1 MCWAGLEQLVDDQD
15 TMCSEV
21 WSAVCTPQKKLPR
34 SGGTEDGVDLKVLGF
49 LLCWEKQQLYLHWY
63 HKVFS
68 PYIHLSSISVMV
80 LLSWPVAFYLIHL
93 EGEALQVAIGVPFFL
108 ILLCL
113 YVVPFGTYSPCL
125 QEKEKLAPKPTFF
138 GHRGAPMLGPE
149 NTIMSFE
156 KAVEYGAHGL
166 ESDVRISFDGVPF
179 LMHDYDL
186 TRTTNIKEVLPNASS
201 RHPSLFQWSF
211 LTTLNAGKWF
221 SDAWIKPFFRMK
233 PLSEADKERA
243 RNQKIAK
250 LTDLL
255 AIAQKEKKLVIFDLE
270 SPPSKHP
277 SRLSYIHLVVRVILD
292 SKIEQHLI
300 AWLPGSEREYIKSK
314 APGFQ
319 HVGTFYTLE
328 ELAEENITRINVD
341 YKRLYYNGL
350 REYKAANISIN
361 LYIVNEPWLFSL
373 VWCHSIQS
381 VTTDNIEVLNGMT
394 HPYYF
399 MTPNFYLFLWIFM
412 DILSAVFIVSIFHFH
427 WWRESQSEKILQG
440 ITSYTA
446 LQVAIGLPFV
456 LILLCLCVVPFGIY
470 SPCVQEKDKLGP
482 KPNFFGHRGAPMLG
496 PENTIMSFEKAVEYG
511 AHGLESDVQ
520 ISLDKVPFLMHD
532 YDLRRTTNI
541 LDVMPNASHEHSSF
555 FNWDFLSTLNAGK
568 WFSDSWIKPFFRM
581 KPLSE
586 ADKERARNQK
596 IPKLSELLELAQK
609 EKKLVIFDLNAP
621 PQSHPSRSSYIR
633 LVVSVILDS
642 KIEQHLI
649 IWLPGSD
656 RKYVRSKAPGF
667 QHIGRLFTIEE
678 LRKENITRINVDY
691 KRLFYN
697 GLKEYKAANITIN
710 LYIINEPWLFSLA
723 WCSRIHSVTTD
734 NIQVLKKINHPY
746 YFMTPKFYLFMWIF
760 MDILAAVFIVAVFHF
775 YWKRESQSEKI
786 LHGITSYTETP
797 STSLHDEVLEVVE
810 IPGLLTKSD
819 SEVIISEVVNET
831 TAPTVYPTDDVGQL
845 VPTEPA
851 FEPIQAPTSEA
862 NREATLQTVLLTLE
876 ANEPTVPFVEKPPP
890 EM

>member
-1 MCWAGLEQLVDDQD
+1 MDDVNRTETGNEETGRWKNFNSWIKYYFNYECYMTFLNGCYSCEWQ
-15 TMCSEV
+15 
-21 WSAVCTPQKKLPR
+21 AQQKKKARRPLCCCSLRERLFYPWLIM
-34 SGGTEDGVDLKVLGF
+34 SFCLSVLLFFTWIETSNEFNGFDWVVFLGTGVWFFWSIVLLSFLGILAAYTTLLLVLGF

-63 HKVFS
+63 HKILVLIMIPFFLFLLWILLTYWKDRWLTIGLSLQVFS

-93 EGEALQVAIGVPFFL
+93 EGEARMRRYQITSNERRRNTCCSMLTKLRALQVAIGVPFFL

-270 SPPSKHP
+270 SPPSRHP
-277 SRLSYIHLVVRVILD
+277 SRSSYIHLVVRVILD

-300 AWLPGSEREYIKSK
+300 AWLPGSERKYIKSK

-319 HVGTFYTLE
+319 HVGTFYTLQ

-440 ITSYTA
+440 ITSYTEA
-446 LQVAIGLPFV
+446 SSASLQ
-456 LILLCLCVVPFGIY
+456 
-470 SPCVQEKDKLGP
+470 
-482 KPNFFGHRGAPMLG
+482 N
-496 PENTIMSFEKAVEYG
+496 
-511 AHGLESDVQ
+511 
-520 ISLDKVPFLMHD
+520 
-532 YDLRRTTNI
+532 
-541 LDVMPNASHEHSSF
+541 
-555 FNWDFLSTLNAGK
+555 
-568 WFSDSWIKPFFRM
+568 
-581 KPLSE
+581 
-586 ADKERARNQK
+586 
-596 IPKLSELLELAQK
+596 
-609 EKKLVIFDLNAP
+609 
-621 PQSHPSRSSYIR
+621 
-633 LVVSVILDS
+633 
-642 KIEQHLI
+642 
-649 IWLPGSD
+649 
-656 RKYVRSKAPGF
+656 
-667 QHIGRLFTIEE
+667 
-678 LRKENITRINVDY
+678 
-691 KRLFYN
+691 
-697 GLKEYKAANITIN
+697 
-710 LYIINEPWLFSLA
+710 
-723 WCSRIHSVTTD
+723 
-734 NIQVLKKINHPY
+734 
-746 YFMTPKFYLFMWIF
+746 
-760 MDILAAVFIVAVFHF
+760 
-775 YWKRESQSEKI
+775 
-786 LHGITSYTETP
+786 
-797 STSLHDEVLEVVE
+797 EVLEIMGTPAPFPEREREPASSKAV
-810 IPGLLTKSD
+810 IP
-819 SEVIISEVVNET
+819 EVVNET
-831 TAPTVYPTDDVGQL
+831 TAPTVHPTNDVGQP

-851 FEPIQAPTSEA
+851 FEPIQAPISEA
-862 NREATLQTVLLTLE
+862 NREATLQTVLPILE
-876 ANEPTVPFVEKPPP
+876 ANEPAVPSVEKPPP
-890 EM
+890 ET

>member
-1 MCWAGLEQLVDDQD
+1 MDDVNRTETGNEETGRWKNFNSWIKYYFNYECYMTFLNGCYSCEWQ
-15 TMCSEV
+15 
-21 WSAVCTPQKKLPR
+21 AQQKKKARRPLCCCSLRERLFYPWLIM
-34 SGGTEDGVDLKVLGF
+34 SFCLSVLLFFTWIETSNEFNGFDWVVFLGTGVWFFWSIVLLSFLGILAAYTTLLLISSLILKNTTPTRVYIWINFSFSKIYYMSDKYLGYRDQKHLISVFIQGTSKVLGF

-63 HKVFS
+63 HKILVLIMIPFFLFLLWILLTYWKDRWLTIGLSLQVFS

-93 EGEALQVAIGVPFFL
+93 EGEARMRRYQITSNERRRNTCCSMLTKLRALQVAVGVPFFL

-270 SPPSKHP
+270 SPPSRHP
-277 SRLSYIHLVVRVILD
+277 SRSSYIHLVVRVILD

-300 AWLPGSEREYIKSK
+300 AWLPGSERKYIKSK

-319 HVGTFYTLE
+319 HVGTFYTLQ

-440 ITSYTA
+440 ITSYTEA
-446 LQVAIGLPFV
+446 SSASLQ
-456 LILLCLCVVPFGIY
+456 
-470 SPCVQEKDKLGP
+470 
-482 KPNFFGHRGAPMLG
+482 N
-496 PENTIMSFEKAVEYG
+496 
-511 AHGLESDVQ
+511 
-520 ISLDKVPFLMHD
+520 
-532 YDLRRTTNI
+532 
-541 LDVMPNASHEHSSF
+541 
-555 FNWDFLSTLNAGK
+555 
-568 WFSDSWIKPFFRM
+568 
-581 KPLSE
+581 
-586 ADKERARNQK
+586 
-596 IPKLSELLELAQK
+596 
-609 EKKLVIFDLNAP
+609 
-621 PQSHPSRSSYIR
+621 
-633 LVVSVILDS
+633 
-642 KIEQHLI
+642 
-649 IWLPGSD
+649 
-656 RKYVRSKAPGF
+656 
-667 QHIGRLFTIEE
+667 
-678 LRKENITRINVDY
+678 
-691 KRLFYN
+691 
-697 GLKEYKAANITIN
+697 
-710 LYIINEPWLFSLA
+710 
-723 WCSRIHSVTTD
+723 
-734 NIQVLKKINHPY
+734 
-746 YFMTPKFYLFMWIF
+746 
-760 MDILAAVFIVAVFHF
+760 
-775 YWKRESQSEKI
+775 
-786 LHGITSYTETP
+786 
-797 STSLHDEVLEVVE
+797 EVLEIMGTPAPFPEREREPASSKAV
-810 IPGLLTKSD
+810 IP
-819 SEVIISEVVNET
+819 EVVNET
-831 TAPTVYPTDDVGQL
+831 TAPTVHPTNDVGQP

-851 FEPIQAPTSEA
+851 FEPIQAPISEA
-862 NREATLQTVLLTLE
+862 NREATLQTVLPILE
-876 ANEPTVPFVEKPPP
+876 ANEPVVPSVEKPPP
-890 EM
+890 ET

>member
-1 MCWAGLEQLVDDQD
+1 MDDVNRTETGNEETGRWKNFNSWIKYYFNYECYMTFLNGCYSCEWQ
-15 TMCSEV
+15 
-21 WSAVCTPQKKLPR
+21 AQQKKKARRPLCCCSLRERLFYPWLIM
-34 SGGTEDGVDLKVLGF
+34 SFCLSVLLFFTWIETSNEFNGFDWVIFLGTGVWFFWSIVLLSFLGILAAYTTLLLVLGF
-49 LLCWEKQQLYLHWY
+49 LLCWEKQRLYLHWY
-63 HKVFS
+63 HKILVLIMIPFFLLLLWILLTYWKERWLTIGLSLQVFS
-68 PYIHLSSISVMV
+68 PYIHLSSISVTV

-93 EGEALQVAIGVPFFL
+93 EGEARMRRYQITSNERRRNTCCSMLTKLRALQVAIGVPFFL

-201 RHPSLFQWSF
+201 RHPSMFQWSF
-211 LTTLNAGKWF
+211 LATLNAGKWF

-270 SPPSKHP
+270 SPPSRHP
-277 SRLSYIHLVVRVILD
+277 SRSSYIHLVVRVILD

-300 AWLPGSEREYIKSK
+300 AWLPGSERKYIKSK

-319 HVGTFYTLE
+319 HVGTFYTLQ
-328 ELAEENITRINVD
+328 ELADENITRINVD

-381 VTTDNIEVLNGMT
+381 VTTDNIEVLNGMN

-427 WWRESQSEKILQG
+427 WWRESQSEKIRQG
-440 ITSYTA
+440 ITSYTEA
-446 LQVAIGLPFV
+446 SSASLQ
-456 LILLCLCVVPFGIY
+456 
-470 SPCVQEKDKLGP
+470 
-482 KPNFFGHRGAPMLG
+482 N
-496 PENTIMSFEKAVEYG
+496 
-511 AHGLESDVQ
+511 
-520 ISLDKVPFLMHD
+520 
-532 YDLRRTTNI
+532 
-541 LDVMPNASHEHSSF
+541 
-555 FNWDFLSTLNAGK
+555 
-568 WFSDSWIKPFFRM
+568 
-581 KPLSE
+581 
-586 ADKERARNQK
+586 
-596 IPKLSELLELAQK
+596 
-609 EKKLVIFDLNAP
+609 
-621 PQSHPSRSSYIR
+621 
-633 LVVSVILDS
+633 
-642 KIEQHLI
+642 
-649 IWLPGSD
+649 
-656 RKYVRSKAPGF
+656 
-667 QHIGRLFTIEE
+667 
-678 LRKENITRINVDY
+678 
-691 KRLFYN
+691 
-697 GLKEYKAANITIN
+697 
-710 LYIINEPWLFSLA
+710 
-723 WCSRIHSVTTD
+723 
-734 NIQVLKKINHPY
+734 
-746 YFMTPKFYLFMWIF
+746 
-760 MDILAAVFIVAVFHF
+760 
-775 YWKRESQSEKI
+775 
-786 LHGITSYTETP
+786 
-797 STSLHDEVLEVVE
+797 EVLEIMSTPAPFPEREREPPSSKAV
-810 IPGLLTKSD
+810 IP
-819 SEVIISEVVNET
+819 EVVNET
-831 TAPTVYPTDDVGQL
+831 TVPTVHPTDDVGQP

-851 FEPIQAPTSEA
+851 FEPIQAPISEA
-862 NREATLQTVLLTLE
+862 NREATLQAVLPISE
-876 ANEPTVPFVEKPPP
+876 ANELAVPSVEKPPP
-890 EM
+890 ET

>member
-1 MCWAGLEQLVDDQD
+1 MD
-15 TMCSEV
+15 
-21 WSAVCTPQKKLPR
+21 AVNRTETGNEETGRWKNFNSWIKYYFNYECYMTFLNGCYSCEWQAQQKKKARRPLCCCSLRERLFYPWLIM
-34 SGGTEDGVDLKVLGF
+34 SFCLSVLLFFTWIETSNEFNGFDWVVFLGTGVWFFWSIVLLSFLGILAAYTTLLLVLGF
-49 LLCWEKQQLYLHWY
+49 LLCWEKQRLYLHWY
-63 HKVFS
+63 HKILVLIMIPFFLFLLWILLTYWKDRWLTIGLSLQVFS

-93 EGEALQVAIGVPFFL
+93 EGEARMRRYQITSNERRRNTCCSMLTKLRALQVAIGVPFFL

-270 SPPSKHP
+270 SPPSRHP
-277 SRLSYIHLVVRVILD
+277 SRSSYIHLVVRVILD

-300 AWLPGSEREYIKSK
+300 AWLPGSERKYIKSK

-319 HVGTFYTLE
+319 HVGTFYTLQ
-328 ELAEENITRINVD
+328 ELADENITRINVD

-381 VTTDNIEVLNGMT
+381 VTTDNIEVLNGMN

-412 DILSAVFIVSIFHFH
+412 DILSAVFIVSIFHLSFKGGNFIPSAQ
-427 WWRESQSEKILQG
+427 EASSASLQ
-440 ITSYTA
+440 
-446 LQVAIGLPFV
+446 
-456 LILLCLCVVPFGIY
+456 
-470 SPCVQEKDKLGP
+470 
-482 KPNFFGHRGAPMLG
+482 N
-496 PENTIMSFEKAVEYG
+496 
-511 AHGLESDVQ
+511 
-520 ISLDKVPFLMHD
+520 
-532 YDLRRTTNI
+532 
-541 LDVMPNASHEHSSF
+541 
-555 FNWDFLSTLNAGK
+555 
-568 WFSDSWIKPFFRM
+568 
-581 KPLSE
+581 
-586 ADKERARNQK
+586 
-596 IPKLSELLELAQK
+596 
-609 EKKLVIFDLNAP
+609 
-621 PQSHPSRSSYIR
+621 
-633 LVVSVILDS
+633 
-642 KIEQHLI
+642 
-649 IWLPGSD
+649 
-656 RKYVRSKAPGF
+656 
-667 QHIGRLFTIEE
+667 
-678 LRKENITRINVDY
+678 
-691 KRLFYN
+691 
-697 GLKEYKAANITIN
+697 
-710 LYIINEPWLFSLA
+710 
-723 WCSRIHSVTTD
+723 
-734 NIQVLKKINHPY
+734 
-746 YFMTPKFYLFMWIF
+746 
-760 MDILAAVFIVAVFHF
+760 
-775 YWKRESQSEKI
+775 
-786 LHGITSYTETP
+786 
-797 STSLHDEVLEVVE
+797 EVLEIMGTPAPFPEREREPASSKAV
-810 IPGLLTKSD
+810 IP
-819 SEVIISEVVNET
+819 EVVKET
-831 TAPTVYPTDDVGQL
+831 TAPTVHPTNDVGQP

-851 FEPIQAPTSEA
+851 FEPTQAPISEA
-862 NREATLQTVLLTLE
+862 NREATLQTVLPILE
-876 ANEPTVPFVEKPPP
+876 ANEPAVPSVEKPPP
-890 EM
+890 ET

>member
-1 MCWAGLEQLVDDQD
+1 MDDVNRTETGNEETGRWKNFNSWIKYYFNYECYMTFLNGCYSCEWQ
-15 TMCSEV
+15 
-21 WSAVCTPQKKLPR
+21 AQQKKKARRPLCCCSLRERLFYPWLIM
-34 SGGTEDGVDLKVLGF
+34 SFCLSVLLFFTWIETSNEFNGFDWVVFLGTGVWFFWSIVLLSFLGILAAYTTLLLISSLILKNTTPTRVYIWINFSFSKIYYMSDKYLGYRDQKHLISVFIQGTSEVLGF

-93 EGEALQVAIGVPFFL
+93 EGEARMRRYQITSNERRRNTCCSMLTKLRALQVAIGVPFFL

-440 ITSYTA
+440 ITSYTEA
-446 LQVAIGLPFV
+446 SSASLQ
-456 LILLCLCVVPFGIY
+456 
-470 SPCVQEKDKLGP
+470 
-482 KPNFFGHRGAPMLG
+482 N
-496 PENTIMSFEKAVEYG
+496 
-511 AHGLESDVQ
+511 
-520 ISLDKVPFLMHD
+520 
-532 YDLRRTTNI
+532 
-541 LDVMPNASHEHSSF
+541 
-555 FNWDFLSTLNAGK
+555 
-568 WFSDSWIKPFFRM
+568 
-581 KPLSE
+581 
-586 ADKERARNQK
+586 
-596 IPKLSELLELAQK
+596 
-609 EKKLVIFDLNAP
+609 
-621 PQSHPSRSSYIR
+621 
-633 LVVSVILDS
+633 
-642 KIEQHLI
+642 
-649 IWLPGSD
+649 
-656 RKYVRSKAPGF
+656 
-667 QHIGRLFTIEE
+667 
-678 LRKENITRINVDY
+678 
-691 KRLFYN
+691 
-697 GLKEYKAANITIN
+697 
-710 LYIINEPWLFSLA
+710 
-723 WCSRIHSVTTD
+723 
-734 NIQVLKKINHPY
+734 
-746 YFMTPKFYLFMWIF
+746 
-760 MDILAAVFIVAVFHF
+760 
-775 YWKRESQSEKI
+775 
-786 LHGITSYTETP
+786 
-797 STSLHDEVLEVVE
+797 EVLEIMGTPAPFPERERETASSKAV
-810 IPGLLTKSD
+810 IP
-819 SEVIISEVVNET
+819 EVVNET
-831 TAPTVYPTDDVGQL
+831 TAPTMHPTNDVGQP

-851 FEPIQAPTSEA
+851 FEPIQAPISEA
-862 NREATLQTVLLTLE
+862 NREATLQTVLPILE
-876 ANEPTVPFVEKPPP
+876 ANEPAVPSVEKPPP
-890 EM
+890 ET

>member
-1 MCWAGLEQLVDDQD
+1 MDDVNRTETGNEETGRWKNFNSWIKYYFNYECYMTFLNGCYSCEWQ
-15 TMCSEV
+15 
-21 WSAVCTPQKKLPR
+21 AQQKKKARRPLCCCSLRERLFYPWLIM
-34 SGGTEDGVDLKVLGF
+34 SFCLSVLLFFTWIETSNEFNGFDWVVFLGTGVWFFWSIVLLSFLGILAAYTTLLLVLGF

-63 HKVFS
+63 HKILVLIMIPFFLFLLWILLTFWKDRWLTIGLSLQVFS

-93 EGEALQVAIGVPFFL
+93 EGEARMRRYQITSNERRRNTCCSMLTKLRALQVAIGVPFFL

-440 ITSYTA
+440 ITSYTEA
-446 LQVAIGLPFV
+446 SSASLQ
-456 LILLCLCVVPFGIY
+456 
-470 SPCVQEKDKLGP
+470 
-482 KPNFFGHRGAPMLG
+482 N
-496 PENTIMSFEKAVEYG
+496 
-511 AHGLESDVQ
+511 
-520 ISLDKVPFLMHD
+520 
-532 YDLRRTTNI
+532 
-541 LDVMPNASHEHSSF
+541 
-555 FNWDFLSTLNAGK
+555 
-568 WFSDSWIKPFFRM
+568 
-581 KPLSE
+581 
-586 ADKERARNQK
+586 
-596 IPKLSELLELAQK
+596 
-609 EKKLVIFDLNAP
+609 
-621 PQSHPSRSSYIR
+621 
-633 LVVSVILDS
+633 
-642 KIEQHLI
+642 
-649 IWLPGSD
+649 
-656 RKYVRSKAPGF
+656 
-667 QHIGRLFTIEE
+667 
-678 LRKENITRINVDY
+678 
-691 KRLFYN
+691 
-697 GLKEYKAANITIN
+697 
-710 LYIINEPWLFSLA
+710 
-723 WCSRIHSVTTD
+723 
-734 NIQVLKKINHPY
+734 
-746 YFMTPKFYLFMWIF
+746 
-760 MDILAAVFIVAVFHF
+760 
-775 YWKRESQSEKI
+775 
-786 LHGITSYTETP
+786 
-797 STSLHDEVLEVVE
+797 EVLEIMGTPAPFPERERETASSKAV
-810 IPGLLTKSD
+810 IP
-819 SEVIISEVVNET
+819 EVVNET
-831 TAPTVYPTDDVGQL
+831 TAPTMHPTNDVGQP

-851 FEPIQAPTSEA
+851 FEPIQAPISEA
-862 NREATLQTVLLTLE
+862 NREATLQTVLPILE
-876 ANEPTVPFVEKPPP
+876 ANEPAVPSVEKPPP
-890 EM
+890 ET

>member
-1 MCWAGLEQLVDDQD
+1 MDDVNRTETGNEETGRWKNFNSWIKYYFNYECYMTFLNGCYSCEWQ
-15 TMCSEV
+15 
-21 WSAVCTPQKKLPR
+21 AQQKKKARRPLCCC
-34 SGGTEDGVDLKVLGF
+34 SLVLGF

-63 HKVFS
+63 HKILVLIMIPFFLFLLWILLTFWKDRWLTIGLSLQVFS

-93 EGEALQVAIGVPFFL
+93 EGEARMRRYQITSNERRRNTCCSMLTKLRALQVAIGVPFFL

-440 ITSYTA
+440 ITSYTEA
-446 LQVAIGLPFV
+446 SSASLQ
-456 LILLCLCVVPFGIY
+456 
-470 SPCVQEKDKLGP
+470 
-482 KPNFFGHRGAPMLG
+482 N
-496 PENTIMSFEKAVEYG
+496 
-511 AHGLESDVQ
+511 
-520 ISLDKVPFLMHD
+520 
-532 YDLRRTTNI
+532 
-541 LDVMPNASHEHSSF
+541 
-555 FNWDFLSTLNAGK
+555 
-568 WFSDSWIKPFFRM
+568 
-581 KPLSE
+581 
-586 ADKERARNQK
+586 
-596 IPKLSELLELAQK
+596 
-609 EKKLVIFDLNAP
+609 
-621 PQSHPSRSSYIR
+621 
-633 LVVSVILDS
+633 
-642 KIEQHLI
+642 
-649 IWLPGSD
+649 
-656 RKYVRSKAPGF
+656 
-667 QHIGRLFTIEE
+667 
-678 LRKENITRINVDY
+678 
-691 KRLFYN
+691 
-697 GLKEYKAANITIN
+697 
-710 LYIINEPWLFSLA
+710 
-723 WCSRIHSVTTD
+723 
-734 NIQVLKKINHPY
+734 
-746 YFMTPKFYLFMWIF
+746 
-760 MDILAAVFIVAVFHF
+760 
-775 YWKRESQSEKI
+775 
-786 LHGITSYTETP
+786 
-797 STSLHDEVLEVVE
+797 EVLEIMGTPAPFPERERETASSKAV
-810 IPGLLTKSD
+810 IP
-819 SEVIISEVVNET
+819 EVVNET
-831 TAPTVYPTDDVGQL
+831 TAPTMHPTNDVGQP

-851 FEPIQAPTSEA
+851 FEPIQAPISEA
-862 NREATLQTVLLTLE
+862 NREATLQTVLPILE
-876 ANEPTVPFVEKPPP
+876 ANEPAVPSVEKPPP
-890 EM
+890 ET

>member
-1 MCWAGLEQLVDDQD
+1 MDDVNRTETGNEETGRWKNFNSWIKYYFNYECYMTFLNGCYSCEWQ
-15 TMCSEV
+15 
-21 WSAVCTPQKKLPR
+21 AQQKKKARRPLCCCSLRERLFYPWLIM
-34 SGGTEDGVDLKVLGF
+34 SFCLSVLLFFTWIETSNEFNGFDWVVFLGTGVWFFWSIVLLSFLGILAAYTTLLLVLGF

-63 HKVFS
+63 HKILVLIMIPFFLFLLWILLTYWKDRWLTIGLSLQVFS

-93 EGEALQVAIGVPFFL
+93 EGEARMRRYQITSNERRRNTCCSMLTKLRALQVAVGVPFFL

-270 SPPSKHP
+270 SPPSRHP
-277 SRLSYIHLVVRVILD
+277 SRSSYIHLVVRVILD

-300 AWLPGSEREYIKSK
+300 AWLPGSERKYIKSK

-319 HVGTFYTLE
+319 HVGTFYTLQ

-440 ITSYTA
+440 ITSYTEA
-446 LQVAIGLPFV
+446 SSASLQ
-456 LILLCLCVVPFGIY
+456 
-470 SPCVQEKDKLGP
+470 
-482 KPNFFGHRGAPMLG
+482 N
-496 PENTIMSFEKAVEYG
+496 
-511 AHGLESDVQ
+511 
-520 ISLDKVPFLMHD
+520 
-532 YDLRRTTNI
+532 
-541 LDVMPNASHEHSSF
+541 
-555 FNWDFLSTLNAGK
+555 
-568 WFSDSWIKPFFRM
+568 
-581 KPLSE
+581 
-586 ADKERARNQK
+586 
-596 IPKLSELLELAQK
+596 
-609 EKKLVIFDLNAP
+609 
-621 PQSHPSRSSYIR
+621 
-633 LVVSVILDS
+633 
-642 KIEQHLI
+642 
-649 IWLPGSD
+649 
-656 RKYVRSKAPGF
+656 
-667 QHIGRLFTIEE
+667 
-678 LRKENITRINVDY
+678 
-691 KRLFYN
+691 
-697 GLKEYKAANITIN
+697 
-710 LYIINEPWLFSLA
+710 
-723 WCSRIHSVTTD
+723 
-734 NIQVLKKINHPY
+734 
-746 YFMTPKFYLFMWIF
+746 
-760 MDILAAVFIVAVFHF
+760 
-775 YWKRESQSEKI
+775 
-786 LHGITSYTETP
+786 
-797 STSLHDEVLEVVE
+797 EVLEIMGTPAPFPEREREPASSKAV
-810 IPGLLTKSD
+810 IP
-819 SEVIISEVVNET
+819 EVVNET
-831 TAPTVYPTDDVGQL
+831 TAPTMHPTNDVGQP

-851 FEPIQAPTSEA
+851 FEPIQAPISEA
-862 NREATLQTVLLTLE
+862 NREATLQTVLPILE
-876 ANEPTVPFVEKPPP
+876 ANEPAVPSVEKPPP
-890 EM
+890 ET

>member
-1 MCWAGLEQLVDDQD
+1 MSFCLSVLLFFTWIETSNEFNGFDWVVFLG
-15 TMCSEV
+15 TGV
-21 WSAVCTPQKKLPR
+21 WFFWSIVLLSFLGILAAYTTL
-34 SGGTEDGVDLKVLGF
+34 LLVLGF

-63 HKVFS
+63 HKILVLIMIPFFLFLLWILLTYWKDRWLTIGLSLQVFS

-93 EGEALQVAIGVPFFL
+93 EGEARMRRYQITSNERRRNTCCSMLTKLRALQVAVGVPFFL

-270 SPPSKHP
+270 SPPSRHP
-277 SRLSYIHLVVRVILD
+277 SRSSYIHLVVRVILD

-300 AWLPGSEREYIKSK
+300 AWLPGSERKYIKSK

-319 HVGTFYTLE
+319 HVGTFYTLQ

-440 ITSYTA
+440 ITSYTEA
-446 LQVAIGLPFV
+446 SSASLQ
-456 LILLCLCVVPFGIY
+456 
-470 SPCVQEKDKLGP
+470 
-482 KPNFFGHRGAPMLG
+482 N
-496 PENTIMSFEKAVEYG
+496 
-511 AHGLESDVQ
+511 
-520 ISLDKVPFLMHD
+520 
-532 YDLRRTTNI
+532 
-541 LDVMPNASHEHSSF
+541 
-555 FNWDFLSTLNAGK
+555 
-568 WFSDSWIKPFFRM
+568 
-581 KPLSE
+581 
-586 ADKERARNQK
+586 
-596 IPKLSELLELAQK
+596 
-609 EKKLVIFDLNAP
+609 
-621 PQSHPSRSSYIR
+621 
-633 LVVSVILDS
+633 
-642 KIEQHLI
+642 
-649 IWLPGSD
+649 
-656 RKYVRSKAPGF
+656 
-667 QHIGRLFTIEE
+667 
-678 LRKENITRINVDY
+678 
-691 KRLFYN
+691 
-697 GLKEYKAANITIN
+697 
-710 LYIINEPWLFSLA
+710 
-723 WCSRIHSVTTD
+723 
-734 NIQVLKKINHPY
+734 
-746 YFMTPKFYLFMWIF
+746 
-760 MDILAAVFIVAVFHF
+760 
-775 YWKRESQSEKI
+775 
-786 LHGITSYTETP
+786 
-797 STSLHDEVLEVVE
+797 EVLEIMGTPAPFPEREREPASSKAV
-810 IPGLLTKSD
+810 IP
-819 SEVIISEVVNET
+819 EVVNET
-831 TAPTVYPTDDVGQL
+831 TAPTVHPTNDVGQP

-851 FEPIQAPTSEA
+851 FEPIQAPISEA
-862 NREATLQTVLLTLE
+862 NREATLQTVLPILE
-876 ANEPTVPFVEKPPP
+876 ANEPVVPSVEKPPP
-890 EM
+890 ET

>member
-1 MCWAGLEQLVDDQD
+1 MDDVNRTETGNEETGRWKNFNSWIKYYFNYECYMTFLNGCYSCEWQ
-15 TMCSEV
+15 
-21 WSAVCTPQKKLPR
+21 AQQKKKARRPLCCCSLRERLFYPWLIM
-34 SGGTEDGVDLKVLGF
+34 SFCLSVLLFFTWIETSNEFNGFDWVVFLGTGVWFFWSIVLLSFLGILAAYTTLLLVLGF

-63 HKVFS
+63 HKILVLIMIPFFLFLLWILLTFWKDRWLTIGLSLQVFS

-80 LLSWPVAFYLIHL
+80 LLSWPVAFFLIHL
-93 EGEALQVAIGVPFFL
+93 EGEARMRRYQITSNERRRNTCCSMLTKLRALQVAIGVPFFL

-201 RHPSLFQWSF
+201 RHPSLFRWSF

-440 ITSYTA
+440 ITSYTEA
-446 LQVAIGLPFV
+446 SSASLQ
-456 LILLCLCVVPFGIY
+456 
-470 SPCVQEKDKLGP
+470 
-482 KPNFFGHRGAPMLG
+482 N
-496 PENTIMSFEKAVEYG
+496 
-511 AHGLESDVQ
+511 
-520 ISLDKVPFLMHD
+520 
-532 YDLRRTTNI
+532 
-541 LDVMPNASHEHSSF
+541 
-555 FNWDFLSTLNAGK
+555 
-568 WFSDSWIKPFFRM
+568 
-581 KPLSE
+581 
-586 ADKERARNQK
+586 
-596 IPKLSELLELAQK
+596 
-609 EKKLVIFDLNAP
+609 
-621 PQSHPSRSSYIR
+621 
-633 LVVSVILDS
+633 
-642 KIEQHLI
+642 
-649 IWLPGSD
+649 
-656 RKYVRSKAPGF
+656 
-667 QHIGRLFTIEE
+667 
-678 LRKENITRINVDY
+678 
-691 KRLFYN
+691 
-697 GLKEYKAANITIN
+697 
-710 LYIINEPWLFSLA
+710 
-723 WCSRIHSVTTD
+723 
-734 NIQVLKKINHPY
+734 
-746 YFMTPKFYLFMWIF
+746 
-760 MDILAAVFIVAVFHF
+760 
-775 YWKRESQSEKI
+775 
-786 LHGITSYTETP
+786 
-797 STSLHDEVLEVVE
+797 EVLEIMGTPAPFPEREREPASSKAV
-810 IPGLLTKSD
+810 IP
-819 SEVIISEVVNET
+819 EVVNET
-831 TAPTVYPTDDVGQL
+831 TAPTMHPTNDVGQP

-851 FEPIQAPTSEA
+851 FEPIQAPISEA
-862 NREATLQTVLLTLE
+862 NREATLQTVLPILE
-876 ANEPTVPFVEKPPP
+876 ANEPAVPSVEKPPP
-890 EM
+890 ET

>member
-1 MCWAGLEQLVDDQD
+1 MDNTDETENEETGRWRNFNSWIKCNFNYECYMTFLNGCYSCNWEAKQEKKARRPLCC
-15 TMCSEV
+15 CSLRERLFYPWLIVSFCLSTVLLFTWIETSNEFNGFDWVVFLGTGV
-21 WSAVCTPQKKLPR
+21 WFFWSIVLLSFLGILAAYTTL
-34 SGGTEDGVDLKVLGF
+34 LLVLGF
-49 LLCWEKQQLYLHWY
+49 LLCWEKNQLYLHWY
-63 HKVFS
+63 HKILILITILFCSLLLWILLTYWKDRWLTIGLSLQIFS
-68 PYIHLSSISVMV
+68 PYIHLSSISVMI
-80 LLSWPVAFYLIHL
+80 LLSWPVAIYLIHL
-93 EGEALQVAIGVPFFL
+93 EGEA
-108 ILLCL
+108 
-113 YVVPFGTYSPCL
+113 
-125 QEKEKLAPKPTFF
+125 
-138 GHRGAPMLGPE
+138 RM
-149 NTIMSFE
+149 
-156 KAVEYGAHGL
+156 
-166 ESDVRISFDGVPF
+166 R
-179 LMHDYDL
+179 
-186 TRTTNIKEVLPNASS
+186 R
-201 RHPSLFQWSF
+201 FQ
-211 LTTLNAGKWF
+211 
-221 SDAWIKPFFRMK
+221 
-233 PLSEADKERA
+233 
-243 RNQKIAK
+243 
-250 LTDLL
+250 
-255 AIAQKEKKLVIFDLE
+255 
-270 SPPSKHP
+270 
-277 SRLSYIHLVVRVILD
+277 
-292 SKIEQHLI
+292 
-300 AWLPGSEREYIKSK
+300 
-314 APGFQ
+314 
-319 HVGTFYTLE
+319 
-328 ELAEENITRINVD
+328 
-341 YKRLYYNGL
+341 
-350 REYKAANISIN
+350 
-361 LYIVNEPWLFSL
+361 
-373 VWCHSIQS
+373 
-381 VTTDNIEVLNGMT
+381 
-394 HPYYF
+394 
-399 MTPNFYLFLWIFM
+399 
-412 DILSAVFIVSIFHFH
+412 
-427 WWRESQSEKILQG
+427 
-440 ITSYTA
+440 ITSIERKRNKRCNMHTKLRA

-760 MDILAAVFIVAVFHF
+760 MDILAAVFIVAIFHF

-890 EM
+890 EMELGGHPSCSSENISKKINRAPRRTRPSTQTQNRDSSQETAVDRSLDKDKSCPAPGLSLPSQQLKVPSGDVEEGVAAAPVGELGEGASGQDVLGEQRESEVAHLDCLASLSSAPAQRHHPHEGPQALRQGKKQEGRVQLCHRAAVQGRPWLGPARGTAKQAQEAVRCVGPVLEF

>member
-1 MCWAGLEQLVDDQD
+1 MDDVNRTETGNEETGRWKNFNSWIKYYFNYECYMTFLNGCYSCEWQ
-15 TMCSEV
+15 
-21 WSAVCTPQKKLPR
+21 AQQKKKARRPLCCCSLRERLFYPWLIM
-34 SGGTEDGVDLKVLGF
+34 SFCLSVLLFFTWIETSNEFNGFDWVVFLGTGVWFFWSIVLLSFLGILAAYTTLLLISSLILKNTTPTRVYIWINFSFSKIYYMSDKYLGYRDQKHLISVFIQGTSEVLGF

-63 HKVFS
+63 HKILVLIMIPFFLFLLWILLTFWKDRWLTIGLSLQVFS

-93 EGEALQVAIGVPFFL
+93 EGEARMRRYQITSNERRRNTCCSMLTKLRALQVAIGVPFFL

-440 ITSYTA
+440 ITSYTEA
-446 LQVAIGLPFV
+446 SSASLQ
-456 LILLCLCVVPFGIY
+456 
-470 SPCVQEKDKLGP
+470 
-482 KPNFFGHRGAPMLG
+482 N
-496 PENTIMSFEKAVEYG
+496 
-511 AHGLESDVQ
+511 
-520 ISLDKVPFLMHD
+520 
-532 YDLRRTTNI
+532 
-541 LDVMPNASHEHSSF
+541 
-555 FNWDFLSTLNAGK
+555 
-568 WFSDSWIKPFFRM
+568 
-581 KPLSE
+581 
-586 ADKERARNQK
+586 
-596 IPKLSELLELAQK
+596 
-609 EKKLVIFDLNAP
+609 
-621 PQSHPSRSSYIR
+621 
-633 LVVSVILDS
+633 
-642 KIEQHLI
+642 
-649 IWLPGSD
+649 
-656 RKYVRSKAPGF
+656 
-667 QHIGRLFTIEE
+667 
-678 LRKENITRINVDY
+678 
-691 KRLFYN
+691 
-697 GLKEYKAANITIN
+697 
-710 LYIINEPWLFSLA
+710 
-723 WCSRIHSVTTD
+723 
-734 NIQVLKKINHPY
+734 
-746 YFMTPKFYLFMWIF
+746 
-760 MDILAAVFIVAVFHF
+760 
-775 YWKRESQSEKI
+775 
-786 LHGITSYTETP
+786 
-797 STSLHDEVLEVVE
+797 EVLEIMGTPAPFPERERETASSKAV
-810 IPGLLTKSD
+810 IP
-819 SEVIISEVVNET
+819 EVVNET
-831 TAPTVYPTDDVGQL
+831 TAPTMHPTNDVGQP

-851 FEPIQAPTSEA
+851 FEPIQAPISEA
-862 NREATLQTVLLTLE
+862 NREATLQTVLPILE
-876 ANEPTVPFVEKPPP
+876 ANEPAVPSVEKPPP
-890 EM
+890 ET